1 MMAELIYTILK
12 LLGALIVVGV
22 VGVVMVAGVM
32 FLYSVF
38 EDIFKTNH
46 NNSENR
52 TDDTVQFQDNLRPE
66 EQSQQTQKTD

>member
-1 MMAELIYTILK
+1 MMTELIYTILK
-12 LLGALIVVGV
+12 LLGALIIVGV
-22 VGVVMVAGVM
+22 VGVIMVAGVM

-38 EDIFKTNH
+38 EDILKTNK
-46 NNSENR
+46 NR

>member
-1 MMAELIYTILK
+1 MTAELIYTILK
-12 LLGALIVVGV
+12 LLGAVIVVGA
-22 VGVVMVAGVM
+22 VGVIMAAGVM

-38 EDIFKTNH
+38 EDIFKTNK
-46 NNSENR
+46 NR